1 MDFSDRNLK
10 KLIKSKTENKKSSF
24 LSIFSNFFSKKNN
37 GKEDKKESNSDGKKS
52 NELNTKLIKS
62 VGFGVLII
70 TVIAFIYGMSGGGS
84 SSEKKKEN
92 RDIVSA
98 SKRFDITDADR
109 QKVTDEDADTYEQA
123 MNEITLEE
131 INRTDDLNQV
141 ERGHVQPVFTQEQP
155 AYVVQNG
162 QQTEQIQPELP
173 TSLFPDSSPN
183 KKASVVNSQNDKES
197 KDIMLAQSELDKIA
211 QKLQSGV
218 MTTNEENQA
227 YINSMAADY
236 DYVLNTK
243 VNTPISPYQI
253 MQGTVIPIIL
263 ITGINSDLPGMI
275 SGRVLQDVYNT
286 VDGRYLIIPAG
297 SMVVGNYSS
306 SVAWGQKRVMVAWE
320 RLIRPDGSSV
330 NLKSMSGVDFAGYA
344 GYSDKVDNHY
354 GQLAGLLV
362 ISTLMNLATGQITYL
377 SDKYSSND
385 TTTGSLAA
393 SGSDSAADVT
403 EVINEMAEKYLNLA
417 PTLTIRAGTR
427 AALMVNKDIILPP
440 YGGGVR

>member
-24 LSIFSNFFSKKNN
+24 LSIFSKFFSKKNN

-109 QKVTDEDADTYEQA
+109 QKVTDEDADTYKQA

-183 KKASVVNSQNDKES
+183 KKASVNSQNDKES

-377 SDKYSSND
+377 SDKYSNND

>member
-1 MDFSDRNLK
+1 MDFSDKGLK
-10 KLIKSKTENKKSSF
+10 KLIKNNGKPS
-24 LSIFSNFFSKKNN
+24 FFSKFFRR
-37 GKEDKKESNSDGKKS
+37 KEKETPADGDNASTALEKKKT
-52 NELNTKLIKS
+52 ELNTKLIKG
-62 VGFGVLII
+62 VGFSVLAL
-70 TVIAFIYGMSGGGS
+70 TGFAFIYGMSGP
-84 SSEKKKEN
+84 KE
-92 RDIVSA
+92 RKQETEEDRIVSA
-98 SKRFDITDADR
+98 DRRLAITDSDR
-109 QKVTDEDADTYEQA
+109 KKVSDEEAQLFEQA
-123 MNEITLEE
+123 MNEVTLEE
-131 INRTDDLNQV
+131 ISRNEDLNDV
-141 ERGHVQPVFTQEQP
+141 ERGSVQPVWTQEQQ

-162 QQTEQIQPELP
+162 RQAEQISEEQALP
-173 TSLFPDSSPN
+173 ASLFPDSSPN
-183 KKASVVNSQNDKES
+183 IKNRNSDSDLSASKNREL
-197 KDIMLAQSELDKIA
+197 DIAQSELDKIA

-218 MTTNEENQA
+218 LTSNEENEA
-227 YINSMAADY
+227 YINSLSADY

-263 ITGINSDLPGMI
+263 VTGINSDLPGMI
-275 SGRVLQDVYNT
+275 SGRILQDVYNT

-297 SMVVGNYSS
+297 SVVVGNYSS

-330 NLKSMSGVDFAGYA
+330 NLQSMSGVDFAGYA

-377 SDKYSSND
+377 SDKYSNND

>member
-24 LSIFSNFFSKKNN
+24 LSIFSKFFSKKNN